1 MHARAM
7 RDLLV
12 EKGYKRGSTLKWV
25 EDTGGMHNEA
35 AWGRRFKKAL
45 PFLLGVQ

>member
-1 MHARAM
+1 M
-7 RDLLV
+7 RDLL
-12 EKGYKRGSTLKWV
+12 ETKGYRRARDLKWV
-25 EDTGGMHNEA
+25 EDQDGMHNEA